1 MPTPKDS
8 MITPVLEKNR
18 GDLSGKPVSARLT
31 AAAAAEW
38 PQPPALRRRLTLNQI
53 DSDRHGRD
61 LRPKGDCGVPMFA
74 LVRSGL
80 GGLLMAAVLAAAGG
94 AEAATVNVFS
104 KTYGRSQLG
113 LAQAAMAAY
122 QAGHTVSNLH
132 VETFEGFRPWGSG
145 AGTQDLART
154 GVGSFT
160 PFGTKGT
167 GRAVVGDGA
176 SLQVRSDNHMAWGRY
191 NTSNTPPLPPGLAD
205 GNWLDS
211 NDNLGMKWRISGLGG
226 FNTLAFFV
234 IDAADVGGSFSLKI
248 GNRLYSDLN
257 GGKRLKNGNIHLVEI
272 LLPRTRYNLTV
283 RLMHDRSDDG
293 FGIDGALIAQVVPPS
308 PVPLPPAAALLV
320 PALALLAGLRRT
332 KRRA

>member
-1 MPTPKDS
+1 
-8 MITPVLEKNR
+8 
-18 GDLSGKPVSARLT
+18 
-31 AAAAAEW
+31 
-38 PQPPALRRRLTLNQI
+38 
-53 DSDRHGRD
+53 
-61 LRPKGDCGVPMFA
+61 MFA

-80 GGLLMAAVLAAAGG
+80 GGLLLAAVLAATGA

-113 LAQAAMAAY
+113 LAQAAMAAFR
-122 QAGHTVSNLH
+122 AGHTISNLH

-145 AGTQDLART
+145 AGTQDLTRT

-160 PFGTKGT
+160 PFGTKGA

-176 SLQVRSDNHMAWGRY
+176 QPAGPQRQPHAWGRY
-191 NTSNTPPLPPGLAD
+191 DTSNKPALPPGLAD

-211 NDNLGMKWRISGLGG
+211 NDNLGIRWRIEDLGG

-234 IDAADVGGSFSLKI
+234 IDAADVGGSFSLKV
-248 GNRLYSDLN
+248 GNRLFSDLN
-257 GGKRLKNGNIHLVEI
+257 GGKRLKNGNIHLVQI
-272 LLPRTRYNLTV
+272 LLPRTRHSLTV

-293 FGIDGALIAQVVPPS
+293 FGIDGALVAQVVPPS

-320 PALALLAGLRRT
+320 PALALLAGLRRS

>member
-1 MPTPKDS
+1 
-8 MITPVLEKNR
+8 
-18 GDLSGKPVSARLT
+18 
-31 AAAAAEW
+31 
-38 PQPPALRRRLTLNQI
+38 
-53 DSDRHGRD
+53 
-61 LRPKGDCGVPMFA
+61 MFA

-80 GGLLMAAVLAAAGG
+80 GGLLLAAVLAATGA

-104 KTYGRSQLG
+104 TKTWGRSQLG
-113 LAQAAMAAY
+113 LAQAAMAAFR
-122 QAGHTVSNLH
+122 AGHTISNLH

-145 AGTQDLART
+145 AGTQDLSRT
-154 GVGSFT
+154 RVGSFT
-160 PFGTKGT
+160 PFGTKGA

-176 SLQVRSDNHMAWGRY
+176 RLQVRNDNAHALGALQH
-191 NTSNTPPLPPGLAD
+191 SNKPALPPGLAD

-211 NDNLGMKWRISGLGG
+211 NDNLGISWRIEDLGG

-257 GGKRLKNGNIHLVEI
+257 AGKRLRNGNIHLVQI
-272 LLPRTRYNLTV
+272 LLPRTRHSLTV
-283 RLMHDRSDDG
+283 RLMHDRSGDG
-293 FGIDGALIAQVVPPS
+293 FGFDGALVAQVVPPS

-320 PALALLAGLRRT
+320 PALALLAGLRRS